1 MMPWMKTR
9 LARFSIVLVAV
20 AAVIGVGGV
29 ANAQTR
35 SGTNAGVE
43 DFKIVGTITSID
55 GTKQT
60 FVLLPDGKNGSVTIS
75 FDANTNIEGGQATLK
90 TGGQV
95 SVEVL
100 QHADGSLSAIE
111 VKPSPAGNGNNVS
124 VDDHGHDDGDADMN
138 GVPGQDRGHDD
149 RNDGADDHG
158 RDG

>member
-35 SGTNAGVE
+35 SGTSTGVE
-43 DFKIVGTITSID
+43 DYKIVGTITSVD

-90 TGGQV
+90 RGGQV
-95 SVEVL
+95 SVAVL
-100 QHADGSLSAIE
+100 QHADG
-111 VKPSPAGNGNNVS
+111 
-124 VDDHGHDDGDADMN
+124 
-138 GVPGQDRGHDD
+138 
-149 RNDGADDHG
+149 
-158 RDG
+158 